1 LSNSRVMLEGLV
13 ERCKESLERGRQGG
27 LASLQA
33 YRDAGAALGEL
44 KGVVPRGHF
53 GPIADARCGCS
64 KQWRARLM
72 TLDREWPNVEA
83 AIRWAEKSGRTLGRK
98 AYSVDGA
105 LALVNEWRRAKAGG
119 ARLTQSSR
127 TGKPRAASTLQ
138 EIAILKET
146 VGAARAY
153 IAGLEQELAAF
164 RSVASNTPR
173 QEIDGHTC
181 DKIRKVA
188 ALWLRGGTD
197 GERSSAVNQ
206 LWVIARRL
214 GWNLR
219 DLLRECAI
227 ESPAHFTVGTSG

>member
-1 LSNSRVMLEGLV
+1 LSNSQAMLEGLV
-13 ERCKESLERGRQGG
+13 VRCKESLDRGRQGG
-27 LASLQA
+27 LASLHS
-33 YRDAGAALGEL
+33 YRDAGATLREL
-44 KGVVPRGHF
+44 KELAPRGDF
-53 GPIADARCGCS
+53 GRIADTRCGCS

-72 TLDREWPNVEA
+72 MLDREWQSVQTA
-83 AIRWAEKSGRTLGRK
+83 MRWAESSGRVLGRK

-105 LALVNEWRRAKAGG
+105 LALLNEWRRAEAGG